1 MRQHEADNLE
11 DYCFLLISQAL
22 LSSAL
27 LMNTFIR
34 HIRQQD
40 RQRNRYIQ
48 YEQISRHNT
57 Q

>member
-1 MRQHEADNLE
+1 M
-11 DYCFLLISQAL
+11 LLKDVKII
-22 LSSAL
+22 
-27 LMNTFIR
+27 MNTFIR

-40 RQRNRYIQ
+40 KQRNRYIQ